1 VQTEG
6 ATRVKC
12 PTCGAQMRLLKVAP
26 DKTMIAPGYEER
38 TFECSG
44 CHDHV
49 RRLVFIPPAIEPLTS
64 EQKRL
69 PPVRF
74 KSPLEGWTSKGAW
87 SRALRAAPRVNTMW
101 VAGALIVIGLTG
113 SIVSWG
119 QGLKGPIGD
128 QDRLVPKG
136 QQAIQ
141 VQRAR
146 QREFGSFAPTATRR
160 TAACNA
166 ARAKCF

>member
-1 VQTEG
+1 MQTEG

-64 EQKRL
+64 EPTRL
-69 PPVRF
+69 PQF
-74 KSPLEGWTSKGAW
+74 GSKAR
-87 SRALRAAPRVNTMW
+87 SRAGR
-101 VAGALIVIGLTG
+101 
-113 SIVSWG
+113 
-119 QGLKGPIGD
+119 LKVLG
-128 QDRLVPKG
+128 
-136 QQAIQ
+136 
-141 VQRAR
+141 RAR
-146 QREFGSFAPTATRR
+146 SEPPHESTPCGWLERSL
-160 TAACNA
+160 
-166 ARAKCF
+166 

>member
-1 VQTEG
+1 METER

-12 PTCGAQMRLLKVAP
+12 PTCGAQMHLLKVVP
-26 DKTMIAPGYEER
+26 DKTMMAPGYEEH

-44 CHDHV
+44 CHDHL
-49 RRLVFIPPAIEPLTS
+49 RRLIFIPPAIEPLTS
-64 EQKRL
+64 EPTRL

-136 QQAIQ
+136 Q
-141 VQRAR
+141 
-146 QREFGSFAPTATRR
+146 
-160 TAACNA
+160 
-166 ARAKCF
+166 